1 MGQLPSNITK
11 STNIL
16 LVSSKYFPEYSGSG
30 LRAHNTYKRLSKKFG
45 IKFEVLCG
53 SVMFTKGQNYIY
65 EDVEVCRVTARSRL
79 LFASNDILSTRENLT
94 RSLWDRVKIKIG
106 YIADIMEVFR
116 HLFLR
121 RKNYDLIHIFGSSPV
136 TSGAVSFAKIFN
148 IPFILEIT
156 SDRSSPHVYEPLFVK
171 LLKGNKF
178 PSNSRIV
185 CGSEKQEQMC
195 FSHGYDENVW
205 SRPHPV
211 DESRFYPDISN
222 KRQYLRKYT
231 EFSEED
237 RVLSYVAK
245 FMPTKNQIFM
255 LEVMKFLPNKYKL
268 VMAGPVVEHGP
279 MASRDMEYFQKI
291 RDGISNQG
299 LVDRVKL
306 VKGFVEFPEE
316 FMKMA
321 DVYVLPSTDEGLPN
335 PMLEAVASGIP
346 VVANNMEG
354 ITDTWIRP
362 GKNGFVSSLVPEE
375 FANNIIAAVS
385 IRQDSLVR
393 EASRTHSLA
402 STKVLDL
409 KYRDIIDDLV
419 KSAG

>member
-1 MGQLPSNITK
+1 MGQLRGNITK
-11 STNIL
+11 STNVL

-45 IKFEVLCG
+45 VKFEVLCG
-53 SVMFTKGQNYIY
+53 SVMFTEGQNYIY
-65 EDVEVCRVTARSRL
+65 EGVQIHRVTSMARLS
-79 LFASNDILSTRENLT
+79 FESKNNSNKEKNIIS
-94 RSLWDRVKIKIG
+94 SSWKRVKIKIG
-106 YIADIMEVFR
+106 YIADVIEVFR
-116 HLFLR
+116 HLILR

-171 LLKGNKF
+171 LIKGTKF

-185 CGSEKQEQMC
+185 CGSEKQKQMC
-195 FSHGYDENVW
+195 ISHGYDENVW

-222 KRQYLRKYT
+222 KMQYLRKYT
-231 EFSEED
+231 EFSQED
-237 RVLSYVAK
+237 IVLSYVAK

-255 LEVMKFLPNKYKL
+255 LEVMNNLPEQYKL
-268 VMAGPVVEHGP
+268 VMAGPTVDDGP
-279 MASRDMEYFQKI
+279 LASRDKEYFQKL
-291 RDGISNQG
+291 RVQISQQG
-299 LVDRVKL
+299 LGDRVKL
-306 VKGFVEFPEE
+306 VKGFVESPEE

-335 PMLEAVASGIP
+335 PLLEAISSGIP
-346 VVANNMEG
+346 VVANNLEG
-354 ITDTWIRP
+354 ITDTWIRS
-362 GKNGFVSSLVPEE
+362 GENGFISSLDPEE
-375 FANNIIAAVS
+375 FANNIIAAAS
-385 IRQDSLVR
+385 IDNDSLKE
-393 EASRTHSLA
+393 EAIRIHSIA
-402 STKVLDL
+402 SSKVLDL
-409 KYRDIIDDLV
+409 KYLDLIDELV